1 MHRPTPPPVPPAVGT
16 DHAPVVIVTTRR
28 PAKRRARGGTAAAAV
43 WMLLATAAVVAALVA
58 WPYLQPTLRPGKR
71 VASKKQVAA
80 VVDRGQSPRVRQPV
94 REQKQR
100 QEPARVK
107 EPLIPAPPA
116 LAARDREP
124 AEREKAATAAETS
137 VPPPEAD
144 QADDR
149 VTEDVARTITDAAK
163 AFRSHDYAAAEK
175 ALQAAQESAGE
186 EAEPAMRVERWQL
199 LLDYARQLDDHVA
212 KALASANE
220 GREYTIGDRTIAIIE
235 IGPQGYA
242 YKEAGATRRGPRANL
257 PRVVE
262 RAILKAWYDGDPR
275 PSNGIFLGVHRLL
288 DDDVDLDRVRQEWQ
302 QALVGEPA
310 TSSIMPI
317 LDDPALATRP

>member
-1 MHRPTPPPVPPAVGT
+1 
-16 DHAPVVIVTTRR
+16 
-28 PAKRRARGGTAAAAV
+28 
-43 WMLLATAAVVAALVA
+43 MLLATAAMVAALVA

-80 VVDRGQSPRVRQPV
+80 VVDRGESPRVRQPG
-94 REQKQR
+94 REDKQ
-100 QEPARVK
+100 QQVQQRVK
-107 EPLIPAPPA
+107 APLIPASPA

-124 AEREKAATAAETS
+124 AEREKAATAAETI
-137 VPPPEAD
+137 VPLPEAD
-144 QADDR
+144 QADAR
-149 VTEDVARTITDAAK
+149 VTEDVARTIADAAK
-163 AFRSHDYAAAEK
+163 GFRSHDYAAAEK
-175 ALQAAQESAGE
+175 ALEAAQESAGE
-186 EAEPAMRVERWQL
+186 EGEPATRVERWQL

-212 KALASANE
+212 KALASANQ

-242 YKEAGATRRGPRANL
+242 YKEAGATRRGPRESL

-310 TSSIMPI
+310 TASIMPI
-317 LDDPALATRP
+317 LDDPVLATRP

>member
-1 MHRPTPPPVPPAVGT
+1 
-16 DHAPVVIVTTRR
+16 
-28 PAKRRARGGTAAAAV
+28 
-43 WMLLATAAVVAALVA
+43 MLLAMAAVVAAFVA
-58 WPYLQPTLRPGKR
+58 WPYLQPSLRPAQR

-80 VVDRGQSPRVRQPV
+80 VVDRGESPRVRQPG
-94 REQKQR
+94 REKNKP
-100 QEPARVK
+100 QEPQRVK
-107 EPLIPAPPA
+107 DPLISASPD
-116 LAARDREP
+116 LAARDRAP
-124 AEREKAATAAETS
+124 AEREMATTAAETIT
-137 VPPPEAD
+137 PPPKAD
-144 QADDR
+144 QADAPLI
-149 VTEDVARTITDAAK
+149 ESVARTITDAAN

-175 ALQAAQESAGE
+175 ALEAAEESAGE
-186 EAEPAMRVERWQL
+186 EAEPAMRVERWRL

-212 KALASANE
+212 KALASANQ

-242 YKEAGATRRGPRANL
+242 YKEAGATRRGPRASL

-302 QALVGEPA
+302 QALAGEPA

-317 LDDPALATRP
+317 LEDPVLATRP

>member
-1 MHRPTPPPVPPAVGT
+1 VPPVVGT
-16 DHAPVVIVTTRR
+16 EHEPVVIVTRR
-28 PAKRRARGGTAAAAV
+28 RTAKRRDQGGTAAAA
-43 WMLLATAAVVAALVA
+43 MSTLLAMAAVVAAFVA
-58 WPYLQPTLRPGKR
+58 WPYLQPSLRPGKR
-71 VASKKQVAA
+71 VARKKQIAA
-80 VVDRGQSPRVRQPV
+80 VVDRGESPRVSPPS
-94 REQKQR
+94 REEKKPQEQQR
-100 QEPARVK
+100 AK

-124 AEREKAATAAETS
+124 AKREMAVTAVQNIT
-137 VPPPEAD
+137 PLPEAD
-144 QADDR
+144 QADAR

-163 AFRSHDYAAAEK
+163 AFLRHDYAAAEK
-175 ALQAAQESAGE
+175 ALEAAQESSGE
-186 EAEPAMRVERWQL
+186 EAEPATRVERWRL

-212 KALASANE
+212 KALASANH
-220 GREYTIGDRTIAIIE
+220 GREYTIGDRTITIIE
-235 IGPQGYA
+235 IGPKGYA
-242 YKEAGATRRGPRANL
+242 YKEAGATRRGPRASL

-262 RAILKAWYDGDPR
+262 RAVLKAWYDGDPR

-302 QALVGEPA
+302 QALAGEPA

>member
-1 MHRPTPPPVPPAVGT
+1 MQRPTPPPVPAAVGT

-28 PAKRRARGGTAAAAV
+28 PAKRRDRGGTAAAV
-43 WMLLATAAVVAALVA
+43 VSMLLATAAVVAAFVA
-58 WPYLQPTLRPGKR
+58 WPYLQPALRPGKR

-80 VVDRGQSPRVRQPV
+80 VVDRGESPRVRQPG
-94 REQKQR
+94 RKEKQPQEQ
-100 QEPARVK
+100 

-116 LAARDREP
+116 VAARDREP
-124 AEREKAATAAETS
+124 AEREMAATAAETIT
-137 VPPPEAD
+137 PPPKAG
-144 QADDR
+144 QADAR
-149 VTEDVARTITDAAK
+149 ATEDVARTITDAAK
-163 AFRSHDYAAAEK
+163 AFRSHDYAVAEK
-175 ALQAAQESAGE
+175 ALEAAQESVGE
-186 EAEPAMRVERWQL
+186 EAEPATRIERWRL

-212 KALASANE
+212 KALASANQ

-242 YKEAGATRRGPRANL
+242 YKEAGATRRGPRASL

-288 DDDVDLDRVRQEWQ
+288 DDEVDLDRVRQEWQ

>member
-1 MHRPTPPPVPPAVGT
+1 
-16 DHAPVVIVTTRR
+16 
-28 PAKRRARGGTAAAAV
+28 
-43 WMLLATAAVVAALVA
+43 MLLAMTAVVAALMA
-58 WPYLQPTLRPGKR
+58 WPYLQPSLRPSKR
-71 VASKKQVAA
+71 VARQKQVAA
-80 VVDRGQSPRVRQPV
+80 VVDRGESPRVSQPG
-94 REQKQR
+94 REEKKPQEQQR
-100 QEPARVK
+100 MK

-116 LAARDREP
+116 LAARDRDP
-124 AEREKAATAAETS
+124 AEREMAETA
-137 VPPPEAD
+137 VQNLAPLPEAD
-144 QADDR
+144 QADAQ
-149 VTEDVARTITDAAK
+149 VTEDVARAITDAAK
-163 AFRSHDYAAAEK
+163 AFLSHDYAAAEK
-175 ALQAAQESAGE
+175 ALEAAQESSGE
-186 EAEPAMRVERWQL
+186 EAEPATRVERWRL

-242 YKEAGATRRGPRANL
+242 YKEAGATRRGPRASL
-257 PRVVE
+257 SRVVE
-262 RAILKAWYDGDPR
+262 REILKAWYDGDPR

-310 TSSIMPI
+310 TASIMPI